1 MPNPISFYRQ
11 RAGLSQ
17 EDLAL
22 QSGLTLEYMCALERG
37 TKRRLTMRL
46 APVAV
51 VLDVP
56 VAALMV

>member
-17 EDLAL
+17 HDLAA
-22 QSGLTLEYMCALERG
+22 QSGLTLQYLQDLESG
-37 TKRRLTMRL
+37 QERRFTVRL
-46 APVAV
+46 APIAV
-51 VLDVP
+51 VLNLP